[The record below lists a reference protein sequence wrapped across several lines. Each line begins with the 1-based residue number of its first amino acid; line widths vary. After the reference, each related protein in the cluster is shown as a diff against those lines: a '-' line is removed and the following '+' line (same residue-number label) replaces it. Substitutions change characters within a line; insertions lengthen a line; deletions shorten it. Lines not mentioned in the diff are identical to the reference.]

1 VHVRDPPLFCSW
13 GGHYC
18 RGGVAANLRE
28 HGKWLSGNG
37 RWLRERERQRKESKK
52 SETVHAL

>member
-1 VHVRDPPLFCSW
+1 VHVRDAPLFCAW

-37 RWLRERERQRKESKK
+37 KWLRERETAERVKE